1 MGVDG
6 NFSFPGDNFT
16 AISFIYEIHLFL
28 RRVSIEQMNDADV
41 AACGHKLIFFL
52 FGHIINLYRAIFL
65 VFRRGEGNKT
75 SLKLPE
81 FKKIIKFKLS

>member
-52 FGHIINLYRAIFL
+52 CLVTLLIYIVQFFL
-65 VFRRGEGNKT
+65 FFVEAKV
-75 SLKLPE
+75 
-81 FKKIIKFKLS
+81 IKQV

>member
-41 AACGHKLIFFL
+41 AACGHKLIFFYVWS
-52 FGHIINLYRAIFL
+52 HY
-65 VFRRGEGNKT
+65 
-75 SLKLPE
+75 
-81 FKKIIKFKLS
+81 